1 MADSMNVSGQVLANA
16 TLVAHPAAIPPSS
29 CNPVDYGGRAP
40 PVDLRPAAITVT
52 PAMIEAGEDV
62 MLCHVGD
69 ADLGRFFCAADLA
82 LLVFEAMKR
91 VEPSSDVINTAE
103 NAALRERV
111 AMLEADLLT
120 ATRVL
125 LRVDAD
131 DPKGVNEHVDA
142 IVKDLK
148 EGLVG
153 TGDRRKIGDAV
164 KDADRDAAAGRAIK
178 GVGR

>member
-1 MADSMNVSGQVLANA
+1 MDNVDFVNSIDAARERLAGYR
-16 TLVAHPAAIPPSS
+16 AAIPPSS
-29 CNPVDYGGRAP
+29 GNPVDYGGRIP
-40 PVDLRPAAITVT
+40 LVDLRPGAIAVT

-91 VEPSSDVINTAE
+91 VEPTSDVINTAE
-103 NAALRERV
+103 NAALCERV
-111 AMLEADLLT
+111 AMLEAVLLA

-125 LRVDAD
+125 LRADAD

-142 IVKDLK
+142 VIKDLK

-164 KDADRDAAAGRAIK
+164 KDADRDAAAGRAI
-178 GVGR
+178 GRKP